1 MFLRIGELGSLSKAA
16 HRMRVAQPAL
26 SRQMKLLQEDIG
38 VLLFMRH
45 RHGMR
50 LTRAG
55 EELMRRVAGPI
66 RQLDQAVEDVHS
78 AEGRPAGLSAF
89 GIVPTVSSLLAAR
102 LAARVA
108 ADFPGISLRI
118 VEGYDGHL
126 IDWLQR
132 GEIDAAIVYA
142 SEAGLQIEAEEL
154 VSEDLV
160 VVGPRGSELDGK
172 RPMSMAEFAQLPLVL
187 PSRPHGLRAVVETAS
202 ATAKAKLCV
211 RFEADSFR
219 VLKELVERGLG
230 YTALPLSSIHDEQRE
245 GRLIYAPLIEPKVAR
260 RLMMALPADST
271 VSRATRTV
279 VNLAREEIAALVRS
293 GAWRA
298 RLRFT
303 PSATNPARSSGQ
315 RGAHSARRN

>member
-16 HRMRVAQPAL
+16 HRLRIAQPAL

-38 VLLFMRH
+38 VPLLTRH

-50 LTRAG
+50 LTPAG
-55 EELMRRVAGPI
+55 EELMRRVSGLI
-66 RQLDQAVEDVHS
+66 RQLDQAVEDIHS
-78 AEGRPAGLSAF
+78 AEGMPSGISAF
-89 GIVPTVSSLLAAR
+89 GLVPTVSSLLAVR

-132 GEIDAAIVYA
+132 GEIDAAIIYA
-142 SEAGLQIEAEEL
+142 SDSALKIEAEEL
-154 VSEDLV
+154 LIEDLV
-160 VVGPRGSELDGK
+160 VVGPPGSDLDGAT
-172 RPMSMAEFAQLPLVL
+172 PISMTAFARLPLIL
-187 PSRPHGLRAVVETAS
+187 PSRPHGLRAVVENA
-202 ATAKAKLCV
+202 AAIARAKLSV

-230 YTALPLSSIHDEQRE
+230 YTALPLSSIYQEQRDA
-245 GRLIYAPLIEPKVAR
+245 RLRYAPLIEPKVAR
-260 RLMMALPADST
+260 HLVMGLPSEST

-279 VNLAREEIAALVRS
+279 VNLARQEIAALVQS
-293 GAWRA
+293 GVWHA
-298 RLRFT
+298 RLQFK
-303 PSATNPARSSGQ
+303 PSRSASP
-315 RGAHSARRN
+315 RSTKRRD